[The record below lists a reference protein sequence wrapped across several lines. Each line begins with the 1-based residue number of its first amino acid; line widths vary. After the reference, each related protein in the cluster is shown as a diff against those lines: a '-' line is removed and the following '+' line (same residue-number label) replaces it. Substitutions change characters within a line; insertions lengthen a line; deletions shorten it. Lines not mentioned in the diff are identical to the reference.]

1 MANNTPA
8 EYISHHIQNLTFGR
22 TEDGSLGFAHSA
34 KEASEMGFYA
44 INVDSMFW
52 SLLTGLIFCIV
63 FKMVASK
70 VSVSEPPKIQLF
82 VELVIEMVAGS
93 VKDAFHGKN
102 ALSQINSFSCLTV
115 FENHPKCRILIF
127 QFWHFSPIF
136 VLLKK

>member
-1 MANNTPA
+1 MASNTPA

-52 SLLTGLIFCIV
+52 SLLTGLIFCTV
-63 FKMVASK
+63 FKMVARK

-102 ALSQINSFSCLTV
+102 ALIAPLALT
-115 FENHPKCRILIF
+115 
-127 QFWHFSPIF
+127 IF
-136 VLLKK
+136 VWIFLMNLLDLVHAKGAIKRFLP